1 MTTVDETAPDVYRIS
16 TYVEP
21 FDLQFNQYLVKDEK
35 PLLFHTGLKALFPA
49 VQEAVARV
57 LDPASIRWFAFS
69 HFESDECGPLN
80 EWLELAPSARA
91 ACSQVGAIV
100 SVNDFAI
107 RPARPLVDGAELR
120 TGKYRFRFI
129 STPHTPHAWDS
140 GLLFEETQ
148 RTLLCS
154 DLFHQLG
161 NREALTEA
169 DLVGR
174 MREALVAYRNG
185 PLDGM
190 ISYTDQTETILERL
204 AGLAPK
210 YLAPMHGS
218 AFVGDGQEA
227 LTDLAA
233 MVREVAGPGQAQAR
247 PPAPSA

>member
-1 MTTVDETAPDVYRIS
+1 MTTVHEVGPDVYRIS

-21 FDLQFNQYLVKDEK
+21 FDLQFNQYLVDDEQ
-35 PLLFHTGLKALFPA
+35 PLLFHTGLKALFPT
-49 VQEAVARV
+49 VREAVARV

-80 EWLELAPSARA
+80 EWLEIAPEARA

-107 RPARPLVDGAELR
+107 RPARPLVDGAEPR

-148 RTLLCS
+148 GTLLCS
-154 DLFHQLG
+154 DLFHQIG
-161 NREALTEA
+161 DREPIAEE

-174 MREALVAYRNG
+174 MEEALVAYRDG

-190 ISYTDQTETILERL
+190 ISYTHETESILARL
-204 AGLAPK
+204 ADLAPRR
-210 YLAPMHGS
+210 LAPMHGS
-218 AFVGDGQEA
+218 AFVGDGKQA
-227 LTDLAA
+227 LTDLAV
-233 MVREVAGPGQAQAR
+233 MIRETAA
-247 PPAPSA
+247 PA